1 MTSKDYTVI
10 AAILNGRI
18 KESDTAER
26 VTREA
31 ARDTVR
37 RIVWELMPLFEQ
49 DNPRFDRA
57 KFLDAV
63 WA

>member
-1 MTSKDYTVI
+1 MTKKDYTGV

-18 KESDTAER
+18 KDSDTAD
-26 VTREA
+26 VATREA

-37 RIVWELMPLFEQ
+37 QIVWELMPLFEQ